1 MRSHLFDP
9 SHAEQQTQARWTRQ
23 NDKMARV
30 VLGPDV
36 LAAKGSMVA
45 FQGDVRFDHEGSG
58 SVGRLV
64 RRLVSSAD
72 TPLMRCS
79 GAGEVFFARRAED
92 VFTVEL
98 EGDAI
103 SVDGANV
110 LAFDADLD
118 WDVRRVQ
125 GAGTLTGGLF
135 TLELRGRGTVA
146 LTSDGPPVLLDCSQ
160 QPTSV
165 DLQAAVAWSANLRPI
180 LRSSLD
186 ARSMLRGGTGEAFQY
201 VFSGPGFVV
210 VQPSEG
216 QPLPQGG
223 GGGGGGGGGLGDL
236 FS

>member
-1 MRSHLFDP
+1 MRSHLFSP
-9 SHAEQQTQARWTRQ
+9 ATAEQQTGERWVRQ
-23 NDKMARV
+23 NEKMLRV

-45 FQGDVRFDHEGSG
+45 FQGDVRFEHEGAG

-64 RRLVSSAD
+64 RRLASSAD

-79 GAGEVFFARRAED
+79 GQGEVFFARRAED

-98 EGDAI
+98 EGDAVV
-103 SVDGANV
+103 VDGANV

-125 GAGTLTGGLF
+125 GAGTLTGGPF
-135 TLELRGRGTVA
+135 TLEISGRGTVA

-165 DLQAAVAWSANLRPI
+165 DLQAAVAWSAGLAPQ
-180 LRSSLD
+180 LRSSMS
-186 ARSMLRGGTGEAFQY
+186 ARSMLRGGSGEAFQY

-216 QPLPQGG
+216 RPAPAGG
-223 GGGGGGGGGLGDL
+223 HGGGGGLGDL
-236 FS
+236 LG

>member
-9 SHAEQQTQARWTRQ
+9 RHAEQQTAARWTRQ

-45 FQGDVRFDHEGSG
+45 FQGDVGFDHEGSG

-79 GAGEVFFARRAED
+79 GRGEVFLARRAED

-103 SVDGANV
+103 CVDGSNV

-118 WDVRRVQ
+118 WDVTRVQ

-135 TLELRGRGTVA
+135 TLQIGGHGTVA
-146 LTSDGPPVLLDCSQ
+146 LTSDGPPVLLDCAE

-165 DLQAAVAWSANLRPI
+165 DLQSAVAWSAGLVPTV
-180 LRSSLD
+180 RSSLN
-186 ARSMLRGGTGEAFQY
+186 ARSVLRGGTGEAFQY

-216 QPLPQGG
+216 RPEVPSGG
-223 GGGGGGGGGLGDL
+223 TGGTGGGLFG
-236 FS
+236 